1 MRGWIWMWLLMPLVG
16 GLIGWLTNFVAI
28 KMLFRPRQPR
38 FIMGLAWQ
46 GVIPKRQRDIALR
59 IGEVV
64 EEELLNSE
72 DILNAI
78 NTEELRAH
86 LAVVIEGRIDRF
98 LREKLFRGDFLYTRV
113 LSRDKVQRVKRAL
126 ITELVNL
133 FPLEVDAA
141 ITQLVEKVNIRKIVA
156 DRVEQFNFDRLEALV
171 YRVAR
176 TELFWVEISGGV
188 LGFTIGLL
196 QVLFLWLVQG

>member
-1 MRGWIWMWLLMPLVG
+1 MSSWTWVVMPLVG
-16 GLIGWLTNFVAI
+16 GLIGWLTNFLAI
-28 KMLFRPRQPR
+28 KMLFRPRHPR
-38 FIMGLAWQ
+38 FVIGLVWQ

-113 LSRDKVQRVKRAL
+113 LSHDRVQRVKRAM
-126 ITELVNL
+126 IAELVNL

-141 ITQLVEKVNIRKIVA
+141 IKQLVEKVNIRKIVA

>member
-1 MRGWIWMWLLMPLVG
+1 MSGWVWITPFVG
-16 GLIGWLTNFVAI
+16 ALIGWLTNFLAI

-38 FIMGLAWQ
+38 FLFGFILQ
-46 GVIPKRQRDIALR
+46 GVIPRRQRDIALK

-64 EEELLNSE
+64 EEELLKSE

-78 NTEELRAH
+78 DTEELRGH
-86 LAVVIEGRIDRF
+86 LAVVIETRLDRF
-98 LREKLFRGDFLYTRV
+98 LRDRLFRGDFLYEKV
-113 LSRDKVQRVKRAL
+113 LSREAVQRVKRAL
-126 ITELVNL
+126 IAELVNL

-141 ITQLVEKVNIRKIVA
+141 IKQLVEKVNIRKIVA
-156 DRVEQFNFDRLEALV
+156 DRVEQFDFERLENIV

-188 LGFTIGLL
+188 LGFIIGWL
-196 QVLFLWLVQG
+196 QVLLLWATQN